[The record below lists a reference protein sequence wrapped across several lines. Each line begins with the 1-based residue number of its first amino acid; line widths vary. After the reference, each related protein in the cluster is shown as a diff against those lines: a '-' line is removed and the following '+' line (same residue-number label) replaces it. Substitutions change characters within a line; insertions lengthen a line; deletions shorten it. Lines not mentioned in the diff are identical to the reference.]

1 MLRTAAYL
9 IASCRRTR
17 QPQPARAVRVM
28 LTALAGLACTL
39 AELRAAQARRLQA
52 AAAARLADVA
62 ATIDYGE
69 TISHLAATSFPLPPQ
84 TARPAPAAGSA
95 PRRRGG
101 PVIPP
106 ESPRRPRRGI

>member
-17 QPQPARAVRVM
+17 QPQATRAVRVM
-28 LTALAGLACTL
+28 LTALAGLARTL
-39 AELRAAQARRLQA
+39 AGLRAAP
-52 AAAARLADVA
+52 
-62 ATIDYGE
+62 G
-69 TISHLAATSFPLPPQ
+69 PP
-84 TARPAPAAGSA
+84 PPG
-95 PRRRGG
+95 RRRGG